1 MSPTGRPWQE
11 PGILLDDMCLP
22 TMSPMTTAYSTSSE
36 KGGTVTCTQL
46 EDQPPASEER
56 VM

>member
-11 PGILLDDMCLP
+11 PGILLDDMCLR